1 MKRLKAVILSLM
13 LTLMA
18 CVVPIQAN
26 AADLD
31 NIVVGEIAP
40 AYIDVNVATSILSI
54 SGTTATCKSQVKC
67 TNATSITVSQC
78 LYKVS
83 GDTLIPVPDAQWS
96 TVKKSTSVTF
106 TNTKSGLGSGTYRLE
121 TVFTVYVGRVSESV
135 TVYSNDVTI

>member
-18 CVVPIQAN
+18 CAVPIQAN

-31 NIVVGEIAP
+31 TIVIEEIAP
-40 AYIDVNVATSILSI
+40 AYIDVSLATSSLSI
-54 SGTTATCKSQVKC
+54 SGTTATCTSYVKSP
-67 TNATSITVSQC
+67 NATSITVSQC

-83 GDTLIPVPDAQWS
+83 GDKLIPVSGAQWS
-96 TVKKSTSVTF
+96 TVKKSTEVTF
-106 TNTKSGLGSGTYRLE
+106 INTKSGLGSGTYRLE
-121 TVFTVYVGRVSESV
+121 TVFTVYVGRVSEPV

>member
-1 MKRLKAVILSLM
+1 MKRFKAVLLSLM

-18 CVVPIQAN
+18 CAVPIQAN

-31 NIVVGEIAP
+31 NIVIGEIAP
-40 AYIDVNVATSILSI
+40 AYIDVSQATSTLTI
-54 SGTTATCKSQVKC
+54 SGTTASCVSYIKSP
-67 TNATSITVSQC
+67 NATSISVSQC

-83 GDTLIPVPDAQWS
+83 GSTLTPVKDAQWS
-96 TVKKSTSVTF
+96 TVEKSTSVTF

-121 TVFTVYVGRVSESV
+121 TVFTVHIGRVSESV

>member
-1 MKRLKAVILSLM
+1 MKRFKAAILSLM

-18 CVVPIQAN
+18 CAVPMQAN
-26 AADLD
+26 AADIA

-54 SGTTATCKSQVKC
+54 SGSTATCKSEVKC
-67 TNATSITVSQC
+67 STATSITVSQC

-83 GDTLIPVPDAQWS
+83 GSTLTPVKDAQWS
-96 TVKKSTSVTF
+96 TVEKSTSVTF

-121 TVFTVYVGRVSESV
+121 TVFTVHIGRVSETV